1 MFYNENLFAVF
12 LDKSHICKNICSWDV
27 SQIVLSQSEFL
38 IIHISRTN
46 QWINFLHVDTSLDKL
61 KVDQEFFWLGMV
73 MRLWNWLYL
82 KNEEMEWTNIL
93 PDANSYCSV
102 ISVIIG
108 WMWLEIG
115 VAI

>member
-1 MFYNENLFAVF
+1 
-12 LDKSHICKNICSWDV
+12 
-27 SQIVLSQSEFL
+27 
-38 IIHISRTN
+38 
-46 QWINFLHVDTSLDKL
+46 
-61 KVDQEFFWLGMV
+61 MV

-102 ISVIIG
+102 ISIIIG

-115 VAI
+115 VAFSSLDPKTCI

>member
-1 MFYNENLFAVF
+1 MF
-12 LDKSHICKNICSWDV
+12 LDKSHICKSICSWDV

-46 QWINFLHVDTSLDKL
+46 QWTNFLHVDTSLDKL

-102 ISVIIG
+102 ILVIIG

-115 VAI
+115 VAIKFIRP